1 MTGKLATTAL
11 LLIGYQNDYLSEGGA
26 LHSVIEENVR
36 ESAMLDRT
44 LSLIDTLKESE
55 IPIINTP
62 IQFSSDYSELRE
74 PRGLMQTIKEVGAFQ
89 RGAWGGETIPQ
100 LLAYGDRITHMPGKT
115 WFNSFQGTNLK
126 DFLEEKNI
134 KTLVV
139 AGVVTSL
146 CIDSTARAAADLGYE
161 TVILSDCT
169 GSRTMAEQEFYCS
182 SIFTLYA
189 NTITTDELLKQ
200 LNLLAPA

>member
-1 MTGKLATTAL
+1 MTGTPATTAV

-26 LHSVIEENVR
+26 LNEVIEENVQ
-36 ESAMLDRT
+36 ESGMLDRT
-44 LSLIDTLKESE
+44 LSLIDALKESD
-55 IPIINTP
+55 IPVINTP
-62 IQFSSDYSELRE
+62 ILFSSDYSELKE
-74 PRGLMQTIKEVGAFQ
+74 PQGLMQTIKEVGAFQ
-89 RGAWGGETIPQ
+89 RGKWGGETIPQ
-100 LLAYGDRITHMPGKT
+100 LLEYGDRITHMPGKT

-126 DFLEEKNI
+126 EFLDEKNI

-161 TVILSDCT
+161 TIILSDCT
-169 GSRTMAEQEFYCS
+169 GSRTMAEQDFYCS

-189 NTITTDELLKQ
+189 KTITTDELLEQ
-200 LNLLAPA
+200 LTLSVPA

>member
-1 MTGKLATTAL
+1 MTGRTATIAL

-36 ESAMLDRT
+36 ESGMLDRT
-44 LSLIDTLKESE
+44 LSLIDAIKESE

-100 LLAYGDRITHMPGKT
+100 LLKYGDRITHMPGKT
-115 WFNSFQGTNLK
+115 WFNSFQGTKLSE
-126 DFLEEKNI
+126 FLDKKNI
-134 KTLVV
+134 KTLIV

-146 CIDSTARAAADLGYE
+146 CVDSTARAAADLGYE
-161 TVILSDCT
+161 AIILSDCT
-169 GSRTMAEQEFYCS
+169 GSRTMAEQDFYCS

-189 NTITTDELLKQ
+189 NTMTTNELLEQ
-200 LNLLAPA
+200 LKLSVPA